1 MNTNDK
7 NTKLTKMTNTII
19 NCTEKDN
26 YEDLIYE
33 ITMDTIPQFIQSFAG
48 LLNTLSEP
56 VINSIKECFITS
68 IIAKEHRDMKHYEN
82 EHELIK
88 GYNDQ
93 VCGLL
98 NNPTMNLMET
108 QTVENCIKLISA
120 LRKDLIENFKQTQ
133 NNNNPPFLQ
142 KLFCKK

>member
-82 EHELIK
+82 EHDSTPRIESI
-88 GYNDQ
+88 
-93 VCGLL
+93 
-98 NNPTMNLMET
+98 NNPKKFSPLFINF
-108 QTVENCIKLISA
+108 VISI
-120 LRKDLIENFKQTQ
+120 LSNK
-133 NNNNPPFLQ
+133 
-142 KLFCKK
+142 